1 MKAWQY
7 LVTVVLGAACV
18 ILACRVIWT
27 GRTNQGL
34 QGELQ
39 QQQATLQQIQ
49 VEINNTQRVM
59 QMGNSIL
66 QDMVI
71 VAARSDK
78 MHKLLAN
85 NGYNIQFQAAP
96 PAAANGTST
105 SKKGGTP

>member
-7 LVTVVLGAACV
+7 LVTVVLGVACLVLAFAV
-18 ILACRVIWT
+18 IKT
-27 GRTNQGL
+27 GKANQGL

-39 QQQATLQQIQ
+39 RQQAELQQLQ
-49 VEINNTQRVM
+49 LEINNTQRVM

-71 VAARSDK
+71 VAARNDK
-78 MHKLLAN
+78 MHKLLSN

-96 PAAANGTST
+96 PAASGAGTT
-105 SKKGGTP
+105 KKAVTP